1 MAEVDGQ
8 EKTEQPSEKKIK
20 ETREKGSVAKS
31 MEINSFAIFLAGTTA
46 VYVTKGMIG
55 NSISEFAITIFSSLN
70 SLTITSD
77 SLSEYALKGILFF
90 FSVLA
95 PILIVLVIVSLA
107 ASIGQVGFKFS
118 LKPMAPKFTRMN
130 PLTGIKNKF
139 FSSHSFIEVFKALI
153 KLTIVGLFAYWILQ
167 DIIDETVSLAGLTIA
182 ELFSYMI
189 ETAFRLIW
197 KITLVYMIFAGIDFG
212 YQKYK
217 HKQEIMMTKQEQKEE
232 MRNSEGD
239 PFVKSKIKSK
249 QMMMARS
256 RMMQDVPKAD
266 VVITNPTHFA
276 VALKYNAGSKYAPKV
291 LAKGADAV
299 AQRIKQ
305 IAKEHGVPLHED
317 VELARA
323 LFKSCEVGD
332 EIPANLFKAVAQV
345 LAYIFNLRNSRKKKS
360 IV

>member
-8 EKTEQPSEKKIK
+8 EKTEQPSEKKIR

-31 MEINSFAIFLAGTTA
+31 MEINSFAIFLAGTT
-46 VYVTKGMIG
+46 VIYLTKGMIG
-55 NSISEFAITIFSSLN
+55 GRISEFAVAIFSSLN
-70 SLTITSD
+70 SLTITTD
-77 SLSEYALKGILFF
+77 SLSEYMFKGVLFF

-95 PILIVLVIVSLA
+95 PILAVLILVSLA
-107 ASIGQVGFKFS
+107 ASFGQVGFKFS
-118 LKPMAPKFTRMN
+118 FKPMAPKFTKMN
-130 PLTGIKNKF
+130 PLNGIKNLF
-139 FSSHSFIEVFKALI
+139 FSSRSIIEVFKALI
-153 KLTIVGLFAYWILQ
+153 KLTIIGVFAYWILQ
-167 DIIDETVSLAGLTIA
+167 DIINETVNLAGLTIA

-217 HKQEIMMTKQEQKEE
+217 HKNELMMTKQEQKDE
-232 MRNSEGD
+232 MKNSEGD
-239 PFVKSKIKSK
+239 PFIKGKIKSK
-249 QMMMARS
+249 QIMMARS

-276 VALKYNAGSKYAPKV
+276 VALKYNVGSKYAPKV
-291 LAKGADAV
+291 LAKGADTV
-299 AQRIKQ
+299 AQKIKQ
-305 IAKEHGVPLHED
+305 IATEHGIPLHED

-345 LAYIFNLRNSRKKKS
+345 LAYIFNLKRSGKRKS

>member
-46 VYVTKGMIG
+46 IYVTKGMIG
-55 NSISEFAITIFSSLN
+55 TRISEFAVSIFGSLD
-70 SLTITSD
+70 SFTITSD
-77 SLSEYALKGILFF
+77 SLSEYALKGVLFF

-95 PILIVLVIVSLA
+95 PILAVLIIVSLA
-107 ASIGQVGFKFS
+107 ASFGQVGFKFS
-118 LKPMAPKFTRMN
+118 LKPMMPKFTKMN
-130 PLTGIKNKF
+130 PINGIKNLF
-139 FSSHSFIEVFKALI
+139 FSSRSFIEVFKALI
-153 KLTIVGLFAYWILQ
+153 KLAIIGVFAYWILQ
-167 DIIDETVSLAGLTIA
+167 DIINETINLAGLTIA
-182 ELFSYMI
+182 ELFSYMV

-217 HKQEIMMTKQEQKEE
+217 HRNELMMTKQEVKEE
-232 MRNSEGD
+232 MKNTDGD

-249 QMMMARS
+249 QIMMARS

-276 VALKYNAGSKYAPKV
+276 VALKYNVGSKYAPKV

-323 LFKSCEVGD
+323 LFKNCEVGD

-345 LAYIFNLRNSRKKKS
+345 LAYIFSLRNSRKKKS

>member
-1 MAEVDGQ
+1 VAEVDGQ
-8 EKTEQPSEKKIK
+8 EKTEQPSEKKLR

-31 MEINSFAIFLAGTTA
+31 IEINSFAIFLTGTTA
-46 VYVTKGMIG
+46 IYLTKGMIG
-55 NSISEFAITIFSSLN
+55 SRISEFSVSIFSSLN

-77 SLSEYALKGILFF
+77 LLSEYAVKGIIFF

-95 PILIVLVIVSLA
+95 PILAVLIVVSLA
-107 ASIGQVGFKFS
+107 ASFGQVGFKFTF
-118 LKPMAPKFTRMN
+118 KPMAPKFSKMN
-130 PLTGIKNKF
+130 PFNGAKSLF
-139 FSSHSFIEVFKALI
+139 FSTRSMIEILKALA

-167 DIIDETVSLAGLTIA
+167 DIINETVNLAGLTIA
-182 ELFSYMI
+182 ELFSFMVD
-189 ETAFRLIW
+189 TAFKLVW
-197 KITLVYMIFAGIDFG
+197 KITLVYMIFAGFDFT
-212 YQKYK
+212 YQKIK
-217 HKQEIMMTKQEQKEE
+217 HKNEIMMTKQEQKDE
-232 MRNSEGD
+232 MKNSDGD
-239 PFVKSKIKSK
+239 PFIKGKIKSR

-256 RMMQDVPKAD
+256 RMMRDVPKAD

-276 VALKYNAGSKYAPKV
+276 VALKYNMGSKYAPKV

-305 IAKEHGVPLHED
+305 IAREHGVPLHED

-323 LFKSCEVGD
+323 LFKNCEVGD

-345 LAYIFNLRNSRKKKS
+345 LAYIFNLKNSKKKKS